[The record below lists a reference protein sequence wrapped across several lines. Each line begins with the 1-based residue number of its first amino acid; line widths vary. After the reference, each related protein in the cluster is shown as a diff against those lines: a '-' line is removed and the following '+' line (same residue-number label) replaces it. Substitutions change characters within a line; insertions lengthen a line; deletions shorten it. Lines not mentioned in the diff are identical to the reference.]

1 LSDGARAR
9 NAVPSTAA
17 AARVALLQ
25 QQQQEHHRRKV
36 IAKAF
41 ATADRIW
48 SETIDE
54 AAGQPAMQ
62 RSVYSVS
69 VSGGPPVASAMNQ
82 VARCNGWRVLMCV
95 QVLVA

>member
-25 QQQQEHHRRKV
+25 QQQQQLNRRQV

-48 SETIDE
+48 RETMNE

-69 VSGGPPVASAMNQ
+69 VSGGLPVASAMGQ
-82 VARCNGWRVLMCV
+82 VARCNDRRVLMCV